1 MDLADVLL
9 EVVLRVE
16 LFAALVAVVPQRHL
30 GLVLAHA
37 LLTQVT
43 LHVSHELGPFPDE
56 QGCEKSLDMRR
67 DYTWNTFKVIGPKNC
82 HCVSSKMSMGWH

>member
-37 LLTQVT
+37 LLAQVT
-43 LHVSHELGPFPDE
+43 LHVSHELGPFPD
-56 QGCEKSLDMRR
+56 
-67 DYTWNTFKVIGPKNC
+67 
-82 HCVSSKMSMGWH
+82 

>member
-16 LFAALVAVVPQRHL
+16 LFAALVTVVPQRHL
-30 GLVLAHA
+30 GLVLAHT

-56 QGCEKSLDMRR
+56 QDCEKSLGVRR
-67 DYTWNTFKVIGPKNC
+67 NYTCYTLKVFD
-82 HCVSSKMSMGWH
+82 

>member
-43 LHVSHELGPFPDE
+43 LHVPHELGPFPDGW
-56 QGCEKSLDMRR
+56 QDCEKSLGVRR
-67 DYTWNTFKVIGPKNC
+67 NYTCYMLKVFFD
-82 HCVSSKMSMGWH
+82 

>member
-16 LFAALVAVVPQRHL
+16 LFAALVTVVPQRHL
-30 GLVLAHA
+30 GLVLAHT

-56 QGCEKSLDMRR
+56 EQDCEKSLGVRR
-67 DYTWNTFKVIGPKNC
+67 NYTCYTLKVFD
-82 HCVSSKMSMGWH
+82 